1 MADRLTFEHGQVW
14 LADVLLPGQLREL
27 WIRGEAQ
34 LDEVKV
40 EGVSG
45 KTHQPNGWSDM
56 DITLSLDLLT
66 DDGGTC
72 YDKLATINHI
82 FRRYGG
88 NADPKV
94 YEVSGNPHMAA
105 RGIGQ
110 VIFAGLD
117 SYESEE
123 DDVIYAGLHF
133 VQDRPAVIKAE
144 KRVAGAGPSSST
156 PAADTAAS
164 AEADED
170 VARDDS
176 NPFADGY
183 KAAQ

>member
-1 MADRLTFEHGQVW
+1 MADRLTYEQGRVW
-14 LADVLLPGQLREL
+14 LADILLPGHLREL

-34 LDEVKV
+34 LDEIKV
-40 EGVSG
+40 EGISG
-45 KTHQPNGWSDM
+45 KAHQPNGWKDM
-56 DITLSLDLLT
+56 DVTLSLDLLT
-66 DDGGTC
+66 DDGSSC

-94 YEVSGNPHMAA
+94 YEASGNPHLAA

-110 VIFAGLD
+110 VIFAGLE
-117 SYESEE
+117 SYESQE
-123 DDVIYAGLHF
+123 DDVVYAGLHF
-133 VQDRPAVIKAE
+133 VEDRPAVIKAE
-144 KRVAGAGPSSST
+144 KRAAAATTAT
-156 PAADTAAS
+156 PEADTATAS
-164 AEADED
+164 TQADED
-170 VARDDS
+170 VAKDDS